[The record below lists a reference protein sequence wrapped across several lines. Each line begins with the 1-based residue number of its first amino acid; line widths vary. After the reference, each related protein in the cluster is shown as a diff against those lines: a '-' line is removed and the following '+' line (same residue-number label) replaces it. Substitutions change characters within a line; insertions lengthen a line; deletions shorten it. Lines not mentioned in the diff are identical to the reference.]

1 MPYPHQPGSTFFDGG
16 EAWNAHH
23 DDKEAEDIVPER
35 EPQPEPCKVCNG
47 EGSLE
52 IPDPQRDDP
61 YYARVVPCENC
72 HGNGWL

>member
-1 MPYPHQPGSTFFDGG
+1 M
-16 EAWNAHH
+16 
-23 DDKEAEDIVPER
+23 DDR

-61 YYARVVPCENC
+61 YYASVVRCDSCN
-72 HGNGWL
+72 GNGWV